1 MRLQRIYKILSV
13 FLVTLILFFTIGVSV
28 YRHYCA
34 CTSKAIVSAFI
45 ESVCDNDHGRSCCA
59 SSSEQEHKCC
69 ASDIPG
75 TTESH
80 NSCDI
85 TGACKTETSIFQIES
100 EYQVSQ
106 EKLQKV
112 DFITE
117 ILIVFDNISI
127 YEKPVLISHS
137 FYIDTSP
144 PRIGRE
150 FLISVQQLKLDIP
163 VC

>member
-1 MRLQRIYKILSV
+1 MRLQRIYKVLSV
-13 FLVTLILFFTIGVSV
+13 FLVTLILFFTVGVSV

-34 CTSKAIVSAFI
+34 CTSKAIVSVFV

-59 SSSEQEHKCC
+59 SSSGQEHKCC
-69 ASDIPG
+69 STDTSDTNG
-75 TTESH
+75 SH

-100 EYQVSQ
+100 EYQISQ
-106 EKLQKV
+106 EKLQKA
-112 DFITE
+112 DFTTE
-117 ILIVFDNISI
+117 VLIAFDDIST
-127 YEKPVLISHS
+127 YEKPVFISHS
-137 FYIDTSP
+137 FYTDTSP

-150 FLISVQQLKLDIP
+150 FLTSVHQLKLDIP